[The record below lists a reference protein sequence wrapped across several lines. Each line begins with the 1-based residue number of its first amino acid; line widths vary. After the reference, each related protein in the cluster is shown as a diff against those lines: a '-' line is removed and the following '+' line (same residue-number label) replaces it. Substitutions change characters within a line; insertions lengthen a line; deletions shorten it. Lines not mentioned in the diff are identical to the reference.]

1 MRSGRTFSDKER
13 YPFFDRAITYSI
25 DRRTLVNPKSSRL
38 RISYQTHPLSPR
50 QRVGFFYTS
59 WPASLVDVANAAPF
73 LASDKARFIRT
84 TRLSLDIV
92 SPLTEYRDYDE
103 FRFCTLSGMNDS
115 VNRRDETIV
124 GLVADTHG
132 LLRPEALAALSGVDL
147 IIHAGDIGRKSILE
161 TLAQLAPVYAVS
173 GNVDQGTWADALPI
187 SRRVDIGQVGVYI
200 YHGHATPDIDVVKAG
215 CQVIV
220 SGHSHKAKAETRD
233 AILYLNPGS
242 AGPRRFKLPVTLSSS
257 M

>member
-1 MRSGRTFSDKER
+1 
-13 YPFFDRAITYSI
+13 
-25 DRRTLVNPKSSRL
+25 
-38 RISYQTHPLSPR
+38 
-50 QRVGFFYTS
+50 
-59 WPASLVDVANAAPF
+59 
-73 LASDKARFIRT
+73 
-84 TRLSLDIV
+84 
-92 SPLTEYRDYDE
+92 
-103 FRFCTLSGMNDS
+103 MNDS

-147 IIHAGDIGRKSILE
+147 IIHAGDVGRKSILE

-173 GNVDQGTWADALPI
+173 GNVDRGTWADALPI

-242 AGPRRFKLPVTLSSS
+242 AGPRRFKLPVTL
-257 M
+257 MRLYINGPNVRHELIELV